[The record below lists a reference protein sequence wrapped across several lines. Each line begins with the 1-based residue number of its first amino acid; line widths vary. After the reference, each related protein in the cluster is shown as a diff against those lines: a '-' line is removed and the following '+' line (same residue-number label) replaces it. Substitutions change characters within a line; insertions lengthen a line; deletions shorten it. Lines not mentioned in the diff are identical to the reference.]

1 MRVDSLEWESVGQT
15 GCDFHS
21 ASVLH
26 LLLVY
31 HAVHRAHH
39 TKIFGWAKFGNLR
52 PTTDVLQAIYGL

>member
-21 ASVLH
+21 ACVLH
-26 LLLVY
+26 LLLVH
-31 HAVHRAHH
+31 HAVHSARH